1 MGWEGKMGKSRAP
14 EIDEKA
20 QPIRGLLDYISQTH
34 LQVDAEQ
41 IGLDAIIAAAKKR
54 IHQLDQEIE
63 RLRPEYE
70 KSKPKVG
77 KPLGRWFDEG
87 RAYSVW
93 LLAHT
98 LWARQNGWDGVVDFQ
113 RPKKAS
119 TRDLIALAKKTGW
132 DLLPVRP
139 GGANLFL
146 GEMATLEQSISRGR
160 KKLNIG
166 KDWQSAA
173 CEEIFRKLLE
183 YRANDKPS

>member
-1 MGWEGKMGKSRAP
+1 MGKSRAP